1 MRPHDPL
8 WAPRPLWVDD
18 IFGPDPNGTPAM
30 LQSRWRYGWLTFAW
44 ALGPD
49 ANGTHPFSSRTL
61 PVPFL
66 ARSWEPLFELALA
79 SGRFDEQEPGGFAQT
94 PDPDPEAVAARAA
107 RMGCLWDSPIA
118 LAFVARALDFE
129 ASIRGR
135 APDERRN
142 AAVDAATQV
151 SIDRELRRV
160 RLLVS
165 ACSKWAASEEASLR
179 AAARSDRDTD
189 VEGLVAMSAQ
199 MHSQRDNS
207 EPLAGLRSD
216 FACLATLRLAGAHAV
231 GERGTVPLDW
241 ALYLPEE
248 WCEDLER
255 RRKAKI
261 PDEVQFQTK
270 PELATGLIERAASWE
285 IATAPVLGDEAYG
298 KNTELRT
305 RLDRASIEYVLSIN
319 ADACVY
325 EPDTVF
331 TVPERKRGSRGPA
344 PSALVSDR
352 EPRQI
357 TELAA
362 SLAPED
368 YQTLVYT
375 TRDGEEIRSRFATVR
390 VIAAHPV
397 ERDRCAPREEWLII
411 EWPEDAEQP
420 SDYWISNLPAD
431 TAPERLARLARLRW
445 MIELDYRQLKGE
457 LGLDHYEGRS
467 YLGFH
472 HHCAIV
478 TAAHGFLTL
487 ERADPNRQRP
497 A

>member
-1 MRPHDPL
+1 MGTEVMDREDAVDGVVGVAPEVKERLSAFMADVAQGLGRSEQRRRAGVYARGLLEAGARKSLEPL
-8 WAPRPLWVDD
+8 VSRLGDAGDYE
-18 IFGPDPNGTPAM
+18 A
-30 LQSRWRYGWLTFAW
+30 LQ
-44 ALGPD
+44 
-49 ANGTHPFSSRTL
+49 H
-61 PVPFL
+61 FL
-66 ARSWEPLFELALA
+66 ADSPW
-79 SGRFDEQEPGGFAQT
+79 
-94 PDPDPEAVAARAA
+94 DPVVVQRAVAER
-107 RMGCLWDSPIA
+107 
-118 LAFVARALDFE
+118 VAGE
-129 ASIRGR
+129 I
-135 APDERRN
+135 
-142 AAVDAATQV
+142 
-151 SIDRELRRV
+151 
-160 RLLVS
+160 
-165 ACSKWAASEEASLR
+165 
-179 AAARSDRDTD
+179 D
-189 VEGLVAMSAQ
+189 VEAWVIDDTGIPKDGK
-199 MHSQRDNS
+199 HSPGVKRQYS
-207 EPLAGLRSD
+207 G
-216 FACLATLRLAGAHAV
+216 TLGKIGNCQIAVSVHAV

-411 EWPEDAEQP
+411 EWPEDAEQA